1 MRLHKRFI
9 WIAPPALL
17 LLWISSI
24 PFWGELW
31 HAVHRNAIS
40 YGGLT
45 IVVPSSFYLR
55 ESESGPA
62 MWRLSLGYP
71 MFHTAYGLISMY
83 GGQNKH
89 AFVYAT
95 DYRTFAFGVTTAAYE
110 DGFVFSGSQ
119 RVPMAGTVADCLEF
133 RTPNDGTEALI
144 RCAVENSPVVFFY
157 RGHPRYIPVFL
168 STLRSV
174 STSGA

>member
-1 MRLHKRFI
+1 M
-9 WIAPPALL
+9 WVT
-17 LLWISSI
+17 SI

-31 HAVHRNAIS
+31 HAFHKSTIT
-40 YGGLT
+40 YGGLS

-62 MWRLSLGYP
+62 MWRFSLGYP
-71 MFHTAYGLISMY
+71 ILHTAYGLISVY
-83 GGQNKH
+83 GGENKH

-95 DYRTFAFGVTTAAYE
+95 DYGSFAYGVTTAANE
-110 DGFVFSGSQ
+110 EGFVLSGSR

-133 RTPNDGTEALI
+133 RIPNNGTQSLV
-144 RCAVENSPVVFFY
+144 RCAVENSPVFFFY
-157 RGHPRYIPVFL
+157 RGHPKYIPVFL